1 MDGDCAKGI
10 KDDENNR
17 HDEGMRVSFP
27 IEGFEGIRILPLMYV
42 FCIELAVN
50 LLAMNLLAKDYLR
63 CLIAGQTVAPIFIR
77 STH

>member
-27 IEGFEGIRILPLMYV
+27 SEGFEGIRILPLMYMHV
-42 FCIELAVN
+42 F
-50 LLAMNLLAKDYLR
+50 
-63 CLIAGQTVAPIFIR
+63 
-77 STH
+77 